1 MACKHLA
8 RPFLLKDAGEDGVFS
23 GYGSVFLNEDDYGD
37 VVEPGAFK
45 ATLGLWKSKGRLPPI
60 LWQHSAKDPIG
71 VYTSMAEDEKGLY
84 VEGRLLVKDDPLAA
98 RAYAHLKAGS
108 VTGLSIGYRIPKGGA
123 EWDPKSETYRLKQLD
138 LAEVS
143 LVTFPANDEAQVESV
158 KAALAAGPKE
168 FERFLRDAGL
178 SRSQAKALMS
188 GGYKALDL
196 RDADDEDDNGKHEER
211 RAVRVDAE
219 AAAGAQGPVARARPP
234 NPHWRSAD
242 ATHTRR
248 DSGRLRPHAT
258 QGARERWRISTSR
271 RTSTNS
277 TPR

>member
-1 MACKHLA
+1 VEVQGPAPADPLA
-8 RPFLLKDAGEDGVFS
+8 AQRKGSDRRLHVDGR
-23 GYGSVFLNEDDYGD
+23 
-37 VVEPGAFK
+37 
-45 ATLGLWKSKGRLPPI
+45 GREGP
-60 LWQHSAKDPIG
+60 
-71 VYTSMAEDEKGLY
+71 V

-138 LAEVS
+138 LYEVS

-196 RDADDEDDNGKHEER
+196 RDADAEDEQSKNGSDVLFE
-211 RAVRVDAE
+211 
-219 AAAGAQGPVARARPP
+219 
-234 NPHWRSAD
+234 S
-242 ATHTRR
+242 
-248 DSGRLRPHAT
+248 T
-258 QGARERWRISTSR
+258 QKLLQALKGQ
-271 RTSTNS
+271 
-277 TPR
+277 